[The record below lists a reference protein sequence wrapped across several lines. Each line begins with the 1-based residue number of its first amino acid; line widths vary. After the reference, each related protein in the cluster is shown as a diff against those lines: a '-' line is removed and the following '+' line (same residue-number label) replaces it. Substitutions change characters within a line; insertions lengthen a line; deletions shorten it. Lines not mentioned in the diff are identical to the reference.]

1 MTKNVTHFM
10 LKAFISNNEKDQK
23 KTEILYLRKGAS
35 PDAHERKTERLT
47 KGRYNT
53 MEKHMPKQREAA

>member
-1 MTKNVTHFM
+1 M

-23 KTEILYLRKGAS
+23 KTEKLYLRKGAS